1 MVEYPF
7 GNFIGSLNVVILYQ
21 KINDDI
27 SKWKIQIDKPN
38 YKIYSKPFKT
48 RNEKGEE
55 GEARMFYLD
64 ATIDKPASVINK
76 AINSFELRQE
86 WEESLKKVKKI
97 REKNL

>member
-76 AINSFELRQE
+76 AINSFELR
-86 WEESLKKVKKI
+86 
-97 REKNL
+97 